1 MNTTE
6 NSLSSIGG
14 HTSGQPL
21 PPAPESGLLRL
32 CVVPE
37 VRKKIIDRGQNFSHF
52 TFLVRI
58 DVPEVPV
65 KSSYQE
71 IPLSLAIAIDTS
83 GSMSPRDR
91 LPTAIETAKF
101 VLTDLSRNKEALL
114 HQAHQAIAATGG
126 NGTAH
131 SNEVSLLSFSSAVRQ
146 DLQLTVLTPET
157 TPTAFAT
164 LTTLK
169 AGGSTVLYDA
179 ILASVNSLPLSTPT
193 GRSAAVL
200 LLSDGEDSG
209 SSPGS
214 HAAAIAA
221 ARSKKVRVHTLGLG
235 AGHDTVSMRAI
246 AKATGGSYF
255 SISHPESI
263 SDAAAMII
271 STEQLQRAE
280 NVTVS
285 INITNESDSDN
296 SRRVSIES
304 IQSVKTIN
312 KCFISTGD
320 KRDARLEIG
329 NFCEGDS
336 LDFLVNVVVQV
347 GTVDAEWGDYDEEEI
362 SLKLHATAECTNSKT
377 ISTDILCSL
386 QTPDAE
392 SASADKAVGSGIA
405 LDNDKKSAEVTSLQM
420 MVLTQTAIAAVAALR
435 DTEEKGGKTLTLDAE
450 PSQARARRAITTLRA
465 LRRSSSRKETR
476 TVYRS
481 QLRILKRAVRLCSM
495 PVNHYRGV
503 GKVLLTNETSLEDL
517 VPRTSHASYKMAS
530 YSRSKSGRPMHAAYS
545 SSEVKEG
552 LGAFVPADDAD
563 SDNDDTTD
571 DSEVGVKTAATGG
584 VESSSSDPTV
594 TVEESIS
601 ASAMVGNKRKRST

>member
-14 HTSGQPL
+14 HTSGQPP

-32 CVVPE
+32 AVVPE
-37 VRKKIIDRGQNFSHF
+37 VRKKVVEKGQKFSHF
-52 TFLVRI
+52 TFLVRLS
-58 DVPEVPV
+58 VPEVPV

-71 IPLSLAIAIDTS
+71 IPLSLSIAIDTS

-91 LPTAIETAKF
+91 LATALETAKF
-101 VLTDLSRNKEALL
+101 VITDLSRNKEAFL
-114 HQAHQAIAATGG
+114 HQAHQGVTATGG

-164 LTTLK
+164 LTSLK

-179 ILASVNSLPLSTPT
+179 ILASVNSLPLTTPT

-209 SSPGS
+209 STPGS

-280 NVTVS
+280 NVTIS
-285 INITNESDSDN
+285 INVTNESDSDN

-329 NFCEGDS
+329 NVCEGDS

-347 GTVDAEWGDYDEEEI
+347 GTVDAEWGEYDDEI
-362 SLKLHATAECTNSKT
+362 SLKLHATAECTNSKS
-377 ISTDILCSL
+377 ISADVLCTL
-386 QTPDAE
+386 QTPDTE
-392 SASADKAVGSGIA
+392 SAGTDKAVDSGSA
-405 LDNDKKSAEVTSLQM
+405 LLDNDKKSVDVTNLQM
-420 MVLTQTAIAAVAALR
+420 MVLTQTAIAAVAELR
-435 DTEEKGGKTLTLDAE
+435 DTEEKGGKTLVLDAE

-495 PVNHYRGV
+495 PVNQIRGV
-503 GKVLLTNETSLEDL
+503 GKVLLTNTTSLEDL
-517 VPRTSHASYKMAS
+517 VPRTSHASHKMAS
-530 YSRSKSGRPMHAAYS
+530 YSHSKSGRPMHAAYTS
-545 SSEVKEG
+545 YEVKEG

-563 SDNDDTTD
+563 SDNDDITD
-571 DSEVGVKTAATGG
+571 SQVGVKTAATGG
-584 VESSSSDPTV
+584 LESSYSDPTV
-594 TVEESIS
+594 TVEESTS